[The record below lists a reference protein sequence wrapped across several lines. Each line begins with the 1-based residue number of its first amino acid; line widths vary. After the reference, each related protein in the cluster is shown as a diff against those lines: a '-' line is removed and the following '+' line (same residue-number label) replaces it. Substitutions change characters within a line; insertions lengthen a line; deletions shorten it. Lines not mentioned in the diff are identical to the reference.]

1 MAKICSARMT
11 CSCTEPGEWPAR
23 QPVRVRSCGS
33 AHEPAAAVEVR
44 KRGPCPVCVRT
55 VKIHDVFRAHIM
67 CTTRITTNGRL
78 LAKAPSH
85 SDRTYARL
93 RRGLAPRRRGR
104 TVAATRHAPERRLV
118 RFSRCVSRRVAHIP
132 RKNARATQATDT
144 HGSAACQGAQI
155 SSLALLN
162 FSSSWQVPHDCG
174 QRESIEAGFFSHSPL
189 CAQSGHATSLSAH
202 TVCQSNRQRGMSER
216 SAAHAHARARKG
228 NSGRQGAGGLRRSPR
243 RRRRSWGSR
252 ASRRP
257 GC

>member
-1 MAKICSARMT
+1 MQMAKICSARMT

-33 AHEPAAAVEVR
+33 AQPHEPRLRCANVVRVQSVCVQSKFTMFFARICVQHASQQMDGCSRKRRPTQTGPTLGYVGLAPVRAAAVA
-44 KRGPCPVCVRT
+44 RG
-55 VKIHDVFRAHIM
+55 
-67 CTTRITTNGRL
+67 G
-78 LAKAPSH
+78 
-85 SDRTYARL
+85 
-93 RRGLAPRRRGR
+93 
-104 TVAATRHAPERRLV
+104 ATRHAPERRLV
-118 RFSRCVSRRVAHIP
+118 RFSRCVRRRVP